1 MVFAGRIETSNKQ
14 NNLIAKAFLEPIGF
28 DTCTCVL
35 VQVYGGGKA
44 SPPTQPT
51 ICNML
56 NKTSL
61 RNFLGELPLAAE
73 LDYALRHAWRNRA
86 RKDHYNL
93 SRLSK
98 SLPLAVE
105 QARPFAQKAAAGKKI
120 LFFATLHYWIEQ
132 AAYISLTLAGLGHKV
147 TLMTLPYSEW
157 HKEMDKLTQK
167 QRGLHTRDA
176 LSSLTPLVEHASFL
190 DPSTDRSG
198 RRLKPASV
206 LPAALQSDIE
216 EISLWDAQYTLMREE
231 VDMNNASDRA
241 LYDLRIKRN
250 TFAALAALEWMQT
263 NKPDVV
269 LIPNGLILEM
279 GIVFRVARYLNIPAM
294 TFEFNDQREQIWLA
308 QNSSIMRQDTDY
320 LVEARCKLPMTDAM
334 YERLAD
340 LENAR
345 RGARVWGKSKRV
357 WQYVSSQGAIETRKA
372 LGLDDRP
379 VVLLAANVLGDSLT
393 LGRNIFAE
401 SMSEWITRTVQFF
414 ASRPDV
420 QFVIRIH
427 PGETIVPKAKSMA
440 TVVRE
445 ALSEI
450 PEHIHVIAATD
461 KINTYDLIEVAD
473 LGLAYT
479 TTVGMETAMNGIP
492 VICCG
497 QTHYR
502 GRGFT
507 IDPNT
512 WDEYFA
518 ALERVLSDLPAH
530 RLNDEQVAK
539 AWNYAYRFFFEY
551 PRPFPWR
558 LMNFWDDLE
567 VWPLD
572 KVLSEEGMMQFGDTF
587 KFLVGEPFTWK

>member
-1 MVFAGRIETSNKQ
+1 MQLHPELK
-14 NNLIAKAFLEPIGF
+14 L
-28 DTCTCVL
+28 
-35 VQVYGGGKA
+35 
-44 SPPTQPT
+44 
-51 ICNML
+51 ML

-86 RKDHYNL
+86 RRDHYNL
-93 SRLSK
+93 SRLQK
-98 SLPLAVE
+98 SLPHAVA
-105 QARPFAQKAAAGKKI
+105 QVKPFVEKTTAGKKI

-132 AAYISLTLAGLGHKV
+132 AAYISLALAGLGHKV

-157 HKEMDKLTQK
+157 HKEKDKLTQK

-176 LSSLTPLVEHASFL
+176 LSSLAPYVQHASFL
-190 DPSTDRSG
+190 D
-198 RRLKPASV
+198 LKPAPD
-206 LPAALQSDIE
+206 LPTSLHADIE
-216 EISLWDAQYTLMREE
+216 EVSLWDAQYTLMREE
-231 VDMNNASDRA
+231 VDMASAKDRA
-241 LYDLRIKRN
+241 LHDLRMKRN
-250 TFAALAALEWMQT
+250 TFAALAALEWMQI
-263 NKPDVV
+263 NKPDIV

-279 GIVFRVARYLNIPAM
+279 GIVLRVARYLNIPAI

-308 QNSSIMRQDTDY
+308 QNTSIMRQDTDY
-320 LVEARCKLPMTDAM
+320 LVEARCSLPMTDDM

-345 RGARVWGKSKRV
+345 RGARVWGKSKRL
-357 WQYVSSQGAIETRKA
+357 WQYVSSQGAEETRKT

-401 SMSEWITRTVQFF
+401 SMSEWITKTVQFF
-414 ASRPDV
+414 ASRSQV

-450 PEHIHVIAATD
+450 PKHIHIIAATD
-461 KINTYDLIEVAD
+461 KVNTYDLIEIAD

-479 TTVGMETAMNGIP
+479 TTVGMEIAMNGLP
-492 VICCG
+492 VISCG
-497 QTHYR
+497 RTHYR

-518 ALERVLSDLPAH
+518 TLEKVLSNLPAH
-530 RLNDEQVAK
+530 RLNEEETAK

-567 VWPLD
+567 VWPLN
-572 KVLSEEGMMQFGDTF
+572 KVLSDEGMAHFGDTF
-587 KFLVGEPFTWK
+587 KFLVGEPFEWK

>member
-1 MVFAGRIETSNKQ
+1 MRDYSTNDI
-14 NNLIAKAFLEPIGF
+14 
-28 DTCTCVL
+28 
-35 VQVYGGGKA
+35 
-44 SPPTQPT
+44 
-51 ICNML
+51 NML

-61 RNFLGELPLAAE
+61 RNFIGELPLAAE
-73 LDYALRHAWRNRA
+73 LDYALRHKHRA

-93 SRLSK
+93 SRLEK
-98 SLPLAVE
+98 SLPPAVA
-105 QARPFAQKAAAGKKI
+105 QAKPFIQNAELGINI

-132 AAYISLTLAGLGHKV
+132 AAFVSLTLAGLGHKV

-157 HKEMDKLTQK
+157 HKEMDKLTQR
-167 QRGLHTRDA
+167 QRALHTRDA
-176 LSSLTPLVEHASFL
+176 LSALTPYVRHVSLL
-190 DPSTDRSG
+190 D
-198 RRLKPASV
+198 LKPASPWRRV
-206 LPAALQSDIE
+206 EDPAPSGGDTSLLPTALEAEVE

-231 VDMNNASDRA
+231 VDMNASKDRA
-241 LYDLRIKRN
+241 LYELRIKRN

-263 NKPDVV
+263 HKPDVV

-279 GIVFRVARYLNIPAM
+279 GIVFRVARYLNIPAV

-308 QNSSIMRQDTDY
+308 QNTSIMQQDTNY
-320 LVEARCKLPMTDAM
+320 LVEARCNLPMTDEM

-345 RGARVWGKSKRV
+345 RGARVWGKSKRL
-357 WQYVSSQGAIETRKA
+357 WQYVSAQGADSTRKA

-379 VVLLAANVLGDSLT
+379 IVLLAANVLGDSLT

-414 ASRPDV
+414 AHRPDV
-420 QFVIRIH
+420 QLVIRVH
-427 PGETIVPKAKSMA
+427 PGEKLVPQAKSMG

-445 ALSEI
+445 ALPEI
-450 PEHIHVIAATD
+450 PNHIHLIGALDNV
-461 KINTYDLIEVAD
+461 NTYDLIEIAE

-479 TTVGMETAMNGIP
+479 TTVGVETAMNGIP
-492 VICCG
+492 VISCG
-497 QTHYR
+497 DTHYR
-502 GRGFT
+502 KRGFT
-507 IDPNT
+507 MDPNS
-512 WDEYFA
+512 WDEYFST
-518 ALERVLSDLPAH
+518 LEKVLSDLPAH
-530 RLNDEQVAK
+530 RLNEEQIAK

-567 VWPLD
+567 VWPVE
-572 KVLSEEGMMQFGDTF
+572 KVLSAEGMKKFGDTF

>member
-1 MVFAGRIETSNKQ
+1 MF
-14 NNLIAKAFLEPIGF
+14 
-28 DTCTCVL
+28 
-35 VQVYGGGKA
+35 
-44 SPPTQPT
+44 
-51 ICNML
+51 

-73 LDYALRHAWRNRA
+73 LDYTLRQKNRA

-93 SRLSK
+93 SRLQK
-98 SLPLAVE
+98 SLPHAVA
-105 QARPFAQKAAAGKKI
+105 QTLPFAQTAKPGRNI

-132 AAYISLTLAGLGHKV
+132 AAFLSLALKGLGHKV
-147 TLMTLPYSEW
+147 TLITLPYSEW

-167 QRGLHTRDA
+167 QRALHTRDA
-176 LSSLTPLVEHASFL
+176 LRPLSALAPLVQHASLL
-190 DPSTDRSG
+190 D
-198 RRLKPASV
+198 LKPASV
-206 LPAALQSDIE
+206 LPASLKADVE

-231 VDMNNASDRA
+231 VDMDSGKDRA
-241 LYDLRIKRN
+241 LYELRIKRN
-250 TFAALAALEWMQT
+250 TFAALAALEWMQK

-279 GIVFRVARYLNIPAM
+279 GIVFRVARYLNIPAV

-308 QNSSIMRQDTDY
+308 QNTSIMRQDTDY

-345 RGARVWGKSKRV
+345 RGARVWGKSKRL
-357 WQYVSSQGAIETRKA
+357 WQYVSSQGADATRKV
-372 LGLDDRP
+372 LGLDERP

-414 ASRPDV
+414 AGRPEV
-420 QFVIRIH
+420 QFVIRVH
-427 PGETIVPKAKSMA
+427 PGEKLVPQAKSMG

-445 ALSEI
+445 ALPEI
-450 PEHIHVIAATD
+450 PSHFHLIGALDNV
-461 KINTYDLIEVAD
+461 NTYDLIEVAD

-479 TTVGMETAMNGIP
+479 TTVGVETAMNGIP
-492 VICCG
+492 VISCG

-512 WDEYFA
+512 WDEYFST
-518 ALERVLSDLPAH
+518 LEKMLPDLRAH
-530 RLNDEQVAK
+530 RLNEEQVAK

-558 LMNFWDDLE
+558 LVNFWADLDI
-567 VWPLD
+567 WPIE
-572 KVLSEEGMMQFGDTF
+572 KILSDQGQAEFGDTF
-587 KFLVGEPFTWK
+587 KFLVGEPFTWKD

>member
-1 MVFAGRIETSNKQ
+1 
-14 NNLIAKAFLEPIGF
+14 
-28 DTCTCVL
+28 
-35 VQVYGGGKA
+35 
-44 SPPTQPT
+44 
-51 ICNML
+51 ML
-56 NKTSL
+56 NKNSL

-73 LDYALRHAWRNRA
+73 LDYTLRQKNRA

-93 SRLSK
+93 SKLQK
-98 SLPLAVE
+98 MLPQGVA
-105 QARPFAQKAAAGKKI
+105 QAKPFIENAKPGKNI

-147 TLMTLPYSEW
+147 TLLTLPYSEW
-157 HKEMDKLTQK
+157 YKEKDKLTQK

-176 LSSLTPLVEHASFL
+176 LSPLSTFIHHASLL
-190 DPSTDRSG
+190 DLRPSTFDLPPA
-198 RRLKPASV
+198 LK
-206 LPAALQSDIE
+206 SDIAE
-216 EISLWDAQYTLMREE
+216 VSLWDAQYTLMREE
-231 VDMNNASDRA
+231 VDLNDKGDKA
-241 LYDLRIKRN
+241 LYDLRLKRN
-250 TFAALAALEWMQT
+250 TFAALAALQWMQQ

-279 GIVFRVARYLNIPAM
+279 GIVFRVARYLNIPAV

-308 QNSSIMRQDTDY
+308 QNTSIMRQDTDY
-320 LVEARCKLPMTDAM
+320 LVRDRCSLPMTDEM

-345 RGARVWGKSKRV
+345 RGARVWGKSKRL
-357 WQYVSSQGAIETRKA
+357 WQYVSAQGAEATKKA
-372 LGLDDRP
+372 LGLDNRP

-401 SMSEWITRTVQFF
+401 SMSEWITKTVQYF
-414 ASRPDV
+414 AKRTDV
-420 QFVIRIH
+420 QLVVRIH
-427 PGETIVPKAKSMA
+427 PGEKIVPQAKSMG

-445 ALSEI
+445 ALPEI
-450 PEHIHVIAATD
+450 PSHIHVIGALD
-461 KINTYDLIEVAD
+461 NVNTYDLIEIAD

-479 TTVGMETAMNGIP
+479 TTVGVETAMNGIP
-492 VICCG
+492 VISCG

-512 WDEYFA
+512 WDEYFS
-518 ALERVLSDLPAH
+518 ALEKVLSDLPAH
-530 RLNDEQVAK
+530 RLSEEQTAK

-567 VWPLD
+567 VWSVE
-572 KVLSEEGMMQFGDTF
+572 KVLSEEGMSQFGDTF

>member
-1 MVFAGRIETSNKQ
+1 
-14 NNLIAKAFLEPIGF
+14 
-28 DTCTCVL
+28 
-35 VQVYGGGKA
+35 
-44 SPPTQPT
+44 
-51 ICNML
+51 ML

-61 RNFLGELPLAAE
+61 RNFIGELPLAAE
-73 LDYALRHAWRNRA
+73 LDYALRQKNRA

-93 SRLSK
+93 SRLQK
-98 SLPLAVE
+98 SLPQAV
-105 QARPFAQKAAAGKKI
+105 AKAKPFIEKAAPGKNI

-132 AAYISLTLAGLGHKV
+132 SAFFSLTLAGLGHKV

-167 QRGLHTRDA
+167 QRALHTRDA
-176 LSSLTPLVEHASFL
+176 LSALDPFVKHISFL
-190 DPSTDRSG
+190 D
-198 RRLKPASV
+198 LKPAHA
-206 LPAALQSDIE
+206 LPAVLQADVE
-216 EISLWDAQYTLMREE
+216 EVSLWDAQYTLMREE
-231 VDMNNASDRA
+231 VDMDSAKDRL

-250 TFAALAALEWMQT
+250 RFAASVALEWMQT

-279 GIVFRVARYLNIPAM
+279 GIVFRVARYLNIPAV

-308 QNSSIMRQDTDY
+308 QNTSIMRQDTDY
-320 LVEARCKLPMTDAM
+320 LVRERCSLPMTNEM

-345 RGARVWGKSKRV
+345 RGARVWGKSKRL
-357 WQYVSSQGAIETRKA
+357 WQYVSAQGADQIRKA
-372 LGLDDRP
+372 LDLDHRP

-401 SMSEWITRTVQFF
+401 SMSQWITKTVQYF
-414 ASRPDV
+414 AKRSDLQLV
-420 QFVIRIH
+420 VRIH
-427 PGETIVPKAKSMA
+427 PGEKIVPQAKSMG

-445 ALSEI
+445 ALPEI
-450 PEHIHVIAATD
+450 PSHIHVIGALD
-461 KINTYDLIEVAD
+461 NVNTYDLIEIAN

-479 TTVGMETAMNGIP
+479 TTVGVETAMNGIP
-492 VICCG
+492 VISCG
-497 QTHYR
+497 DTHYR

-507 IDPNT
+507 IDPNS
-512 WDEYFA
+512 WGDYFST
-518 ALERVLSDLPAH
+518 LDKVLSDLPAY
-530 RLNDEQVAK
+530 RLNEAQTAK

-567 VWPLD
+567 AWPLE
-572 KVLSEEGMMQFGDTF
+572 KVLSEEGMAQFGDTF
-587 KFLVGEPFTWK
+587 KFLVGQPFTWTSPPAPLREG